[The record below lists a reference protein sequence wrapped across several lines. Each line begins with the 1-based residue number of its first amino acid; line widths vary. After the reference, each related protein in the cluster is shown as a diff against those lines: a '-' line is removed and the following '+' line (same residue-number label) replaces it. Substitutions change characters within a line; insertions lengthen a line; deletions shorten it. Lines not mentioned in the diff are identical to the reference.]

1 MKPNTEINKAII
13 LVVEDDDISYF
24 LVQEILASFGMKAV
38 RAKSKDEVMQLIEA
52 KADFQMIIMD
62 VMLDGSDNGYSI
74 ACELAAMQ
82 INLPIMIVS
91 AWATAVLKPDRS
103 KIKNIK
109 EVLDKP
115 FNVDNFKE
123 LLIKTLKKIE

>member
-13 LVVEDDDISYF
+13 LVVEDDDISYY
-24 LVQEILASFGMKAV
+24 LVKEILSSYGMKAV
-38 RAKSKDEVMQLIEA
+38 RAKSKEEVMKLIQ
-52 KADFQMIIMD
+52 ADEDFGMIIMD

-82 INLPIMIVS
+82 IDLPIMIVS

-109 EVLDKP
+109 GVLDKP

-123 LLIKTLKKIE
+123 LLIKILKKIN